1 MTVTAAL
8 LAVALASG
16 VTALAAWLERR
27 REVHHLERLRDSLAR
42 LDSLVIGQDSGG

>member
-16 VTALAAWLERR
+16 VTALAAWMDRR
-27 REVHHLERLRDSLAR
+27 REVQHRRKLEDSLVMLERLVL
-42 LDSLVIGQDSGG
+42 GQDSGA